1 MAIMQEQFP
10 KRPFRTHGGAPVPH
24 HKNTWQTESRVMP
37 PPQRVI
43 LPMQQHIGAPC
54 RPTVKKGDHVYLGQ
68 VVGDSEAYVS
78 APVHATVS
86 GTVAEIRNVMLTGG
100 APVEAVVID
109 SDGLMEPD
117 PAIRPPA
124 EIKDKKALA
133 DAARAAGLVGLGGA
147 GFPAHV
153 KLNVPEGKSIDTL
166 IINVAECEPYV
177 TADHREALE
186 NGKNVL
192 AGVYKVKEILD
203 VHRVL
208 IAVEDNKP
216 DVIQKLTEIAD
227 NPELDPKDEVR
238 VLPLRSRYPQG
249 AEKVLVQACTGR
261 RVPAGGLPADVG
273 CLVMN
278 IASVSFLAS
287 YMRTG
292 MPLTKKR
299 VTIDGSAIKE
309 PQNVIVPIGTPIK
322 DVMEFCGGYRS
333 QPKKLLMGGP
343 MMGIAI
349 TGDDLPI
356 LKQNNAILAFDEKEA
371 RLYETTACIRCGRCV
386 AACPMNLMPTK
397 LERAAQKKDVDA
409 LLELDVMTC
418 MECGCCAFSCPAGRR
433 LVQSIRM
440 GKAYVKKASQ
450 KK

>member
-1 MAIMQEQFP
+1 MQDQFP

-24 HKNTWQTESRVMP
+24 HKNTWQDSSQVMP
-37 PPQRVI
+37 PPQKVV
-43 LPMQQHIGAPC
+43 LAMQQHIGAPC
-54 RPTVKKGDHVYLGQ
+54 KPTVKKGDHVYVGA

-78 APVHATVS
+78 APIHASVS
-86 GTVAEIRNVMLTGG
+86 GTVAEVTQIMLTAGQM
-100 APVEAVVID
+100 VEAVVIE

-117 PAIRPPA
+117 PAIQPPPPV
-124 EIKDKKALA
+124 KDKKALA
-133 DAARAAGLVGLGGA
+133 NAARSAGLVGLGGA

-153 KLNVPEGKSIDTL
+153 KLNVPDGKSIDTL
-166 IINVAECEPYV
+166 IVNVAECEPYV

-192 AGVYKVKEILD
+192 DGIYKVKEILD

-216 DVIQKLTEIAD
+216 DVIQKLKEIAD
-227 NPELDPKDEVR
+227 NPQMGPKDEVR
-238 VLPLRSRYPQG
+238 VLPLKSRYPQG

-261 RVPAGGLPADVG
+261 KVPAGGLPADVG

-287 YMRTG
+287 YLRTG

-299 VTIDGSAIKE
+299 VTIDGSAVRN
-309 PQNVIVPIGTPIK
+309 PQNVIVPIGTPIQ
-322 DVMEFCGGYRS
+322 DVMDFCGGYKAE
-333 QPKKLLMGGP
+333 PKKMLMGGP

-349 TGDDLPI
+349 TGDELPI

-371 RLYETTACIRCGRCV
+371 KLYETTACIRCGRCV

-397 LERAAQKKDVDA
+397 LEKAAEKKDVEA
-409 LLELDVMTC
+409 LLALDVTAC

-440 GKAYVKKASQ
+440 GKAYVRKASQ